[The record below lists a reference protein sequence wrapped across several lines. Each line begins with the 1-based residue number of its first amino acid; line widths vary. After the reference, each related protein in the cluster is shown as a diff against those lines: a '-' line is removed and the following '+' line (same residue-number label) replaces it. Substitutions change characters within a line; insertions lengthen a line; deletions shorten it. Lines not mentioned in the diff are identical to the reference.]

1 MYLSLLFSLYLSV
14 GVVIFSHH
22 SNVPK
27 VTKKDHSLEVSFEC
41 ICHCQLKVVH
51 KIQIKISDFL
61 KDIFRMLDC
70 PALGPDP
77 FLPPS
82 CYPLFFLVPCSSSF
96 LPYQGNPGVQSVGT
110 DAYN

>member
-1 MYLSLLFSLYLSV
+1 MYLSFSLYLSV

-41 ICHCQLKVVH
+41 ICHCHCQLKVVH